1 MTNLFKYQLTSTPS
15 VDIVNYHM
23 FAVGCLSGTVLVYM
37 KLENMGTETAVNEQ
51 ENSGTDIGNL
61 KSHQKS

>member
-1 MTNLFKYQLTSTPS
+1 
-15 VDIVNYHM
+15 M

-37 KLENMGTETAVNEQ
+37 KLENIGTENKETAVNEQ
-51 ENSGTDIGNL
+51 DNSGTDIGNL